1 MVALAVSGRFIHSS
15 KLREVPVTYTVTYSA
30 RDTGSGCFPRNS
42 LSSGKSK

>member
-15 KLREVPVTYTVTYSA
+15 KLHEVPVTYTVICSA
-30 RDTGSGCFPRNS
+30 RDTGPGCFPRNS